1 MFSLVAA
8 AQGDSCLPGIPAG
21 LKPFYFSIV
30 RQSPGANIN
39 ICEIAMAI
47 GNKTTKT
54 STSDLDAVKWNIGAQ
69 DRLTFCIQYAAI

>member
-21 LKPFYFSIV
+21 LKPFHFSIV
-30 RQSPGANIN
+30 RQSPDAN

-47 GNKTTKT
+47 GNKTTKS
-54 STSDLDAVKWNIGAQ
+54 STLDLDAVE
-69 DRLTFCIQYAAI
+69 